1 MKHFDHF
8 LRNQRRYEI
17 TFFATLLT
25 SNAILIATSEIMEA
39 HRHGQA
45 ISFELWE
52 PFVWQFSSALL
63 IALLLPLVIKFIDS
77 PFSSWLTIKR
87 TLAIYFTASI
97 VFSLLHVTGMVVI
110 RKLIYISQGLNYD
123 FGSLPYEFFYEY
135 RKDLFTFISI
145 IALVHSYR
153 FIHLRLQGE
162 ADMIGEGE
170 DSAIGEVSD
179 RLLVKKLGKEFIVKL
194 SDVEW
199 LESSGNYV
207 NLHIGTRIY
216 PTRQTLSNL
225 IASIAAQGFCR
236 THRSYAVNLDEIE
249 SITPLHSGSSDITLK
264 SGKVISLSR
273 RYHKQLK
280 QRLS

>member
-63 IALLLPLVIKFIDS
+63 IALLLPLVIKLIDS

-97 VFSLLHVTGMVVI
+97 VFSLLHVTGMVV
-110 RKLIYISQGLNYD
+110 
-123 FGSLPYEFFYEY
+123 
-135 RKDLFTFISI
+135 
-145 IALVHSYR
+145 
-153 FIHLRLQGE
+153 
-162 ADMIGEGE
+162 
-170 DSAIGEVSD
+170 
-179 RLLVKKLGKEFIVKL
+179 
-194 SDVEW
+194 
-199 LESSGNYV
+199 
-207 NLHIGTRIY
+207 NLHF
-216 PTRQTLSNL
+216 P
-225 IASIAAQGFCR
+225 R
-236 THRSYAVNLDEIE
+236 T
-249 SITPLHSGSSDITLK
+249 
-264 SGKVISLSR
+264 
-273 RYHKQLK
+273 
-280 QRLS
+280 